1 MRIISTRLFC
11 ASRLGAAA
19 LGAAIGISVSG
30 AATAEITR
38 KGSWPEVAPKVSLEV
53 RGEPRNEALRRVARE
68 AGWSLVLN
76 VPPGDVVEL
85 HVKNQPAD
93 KVLELLL
100 ADGSYVA
107 TRDGDLIA
115 IAPAAAAP
123 RPADASPAPP
133 EPPALPA
140 LPEPPAL
147 PALPEPPAPPEPPG
161 ARAPAES
168 SDDAEDEDHDADDA
182 RPSSRGRDRFVTGG
196 SLRVERGE
204 VVHDVSVIGGSL
216 DVWGTVTGDIDVMGG
231 STHIHDGARVR
242 GDVSTVGGPLTVAD
256 GARIDGDV
264 DVVGGPL
271 RRGAR
276 ARIKG
281 DVNNEVSPIGGDG
294 ASAKGAS
301 TLARQAGNAVTR
313 TALLFAF
320 GAVMLALWPRRME
333 ALKVEIAARPMRSFA
348 LGVVGV
354 LGALALSVA
363 LCVTLIGIP
372 FAVIGLLLA
381 VIAVVAGGCAVLETA
396 GAGLFGHRTRN
407 PYVHLAIGCLGLLV
421 VGAIPYVGGAIC
433 AAVALIGAGA
443 LVATRLAGLIRPKP
457 RGDAAAGPY
466 RTAP

>member
-19 LGAAIGISVSG
+19 LGAAIGLSVSG

-38 KGSWPEVAPKVSLEV
+38 KGSWPEVEPKVSLEV
-53 RGEPRNEALRRVARE
+53 SGEPRNEALKRVARE
-68 AGWSLVLN
+68 AGWSLLLN

-85 HVKNQPAD
+85 HVQDQPAD

-115 IAPAAAAP
+115 IAPAVTAP
-123 RPADASPAPP
+123 RSAP
-133 EPPALPA
+133 EPRSA
-140 LPEPPAL
+140 
-147 PALPEPPAPPEPPG
+147 PPAPAASP
-161 ARAPAES
+161 
-168 SDDAEDEDHDADDA
+168 DDAEDEDDEDDEEA
-182 RPSSRGRDRFVTGG
+182 LPTSRGRDRFVTGG
-196 SLRVERGE
+196 SLRIERGE

-231 STHIHDGARVR
+231 STHVHEGARVR

-264 DVVGGPL
+264 DVVGGPF
-271 RRGAR
+271 RRGER

-281 DVNNEVSPIGGDG
+281 DVNNEVSPVGDSG
-294 ASAKGAS
+294 PGAKGAS
-301 TLARQAGNAVTR
+301 TLARRAGNAVTR

-333 ALKVEIAARPMRSFA
+333 TLKVEIAARPMRSFA

-354 LGALALSVA
+354 LGAVALAVA

-396 GAGLFGHRTRN
+396 GAGVFGHRTRN
-407 PYVHLAIGCLGLLV
+407 PYVHLAIGCLGLLFV
-421 VGAIPYVGGAIC
+421 SGIPYVGGAIC

-457 RGDAAAGPY
+457 RGDAATGPY
-466 RTAP
+466 RTSP

>member
-1 MRIISTRLFC
+1 MRISSTRLFC
-11 ASRLGAAA
+11 ASRLGAAL
-19 LGAAIGISVSG
+19 LGAAIGVSVSG

-38 KGSWPEVAPKVSLEV
+38 KGSWPEVEPKVSLEV

-68 AGWSLVLN
+68 AGWSLLLN
-76 VPPGDVVEL
+76 LPPGDVVEL
-85 HVKNQPAD
+85 HVQSQPAD

-100 ADGSYVA
+100 SDGSYVV

-115 IAPAAAAP
+115 IAPAPAAP
-123 RPADASPAPP
+123 RSAAEPPEPPGLPALPGLPAPP
-133 EPPALPA
+133 ALPGVPAPPALPA
-140 LPEPPAL
+140 PA
-147 PALPEPPAPPEPPG
+147 A
-161 ARAPAES
+161 S
-168 SDDAEDEDHDADDA
+168 SDDADGDGAAEAL
-182 RPSSRGRDRFVTGG
+182 RSSRGRDRFVTGG
-196 SLRVERGE
+196 SLRIERGE

-231 STHIHDGARVR
+231 STHIHEGARVR
-242 GDVSTVGGPLTVAD
+242 GDVSTVGGPLTVSD

-271 RRGAR
+271 HRGER

-281 DVNNEVSPIGGDG
+281 DVNNEVSPLGGG
-294 ASAKGAS
+294 GSRAKGAS
-301 TLARQAGNAVTR
+301 TLARRAGHAVTR

-333 ALKVEIAARPMRSFA
+333 ALKAEIAARPMRSFA
-348 LGVVGV
+348 LGVLGV
-354 LGALALSVA
+354 LGAIALAVA

-372 FAVIGLLLA
+372 FAVVGLLLA

-421 VGAIPYVGGAIC
+421 VSAIPYVGGAIC

-443 LVATRLAGLIRPKP
+443 LVATRLAGLIRPRP
-457 RGDAAAGPY
+457 RGDAASGPY

>member
-1 MRIISTRLFC
+1 MRTVSTRLVS
-11 ASRLGAAA
+11 SRLAAAA
-19 LGAAIGISVSG
+19 LGAALGASASG
-30 AATAEITR
+30 AATAEILR
-38 KGSWPEVAPKVSLEV
+38 KGAWPDVEPKVSVEV
-53 RGEPRNEALRRVARE
+53 SNEPRNEALKRVAQA

-76 VPPGDVVEL
+76 VPPGDAVDL
-85 HVKNQPAD
+85 HVQDQPAD
-93 KVLELLL
+93 RVLELLL

-115 IAPAAAAP
+115 IAPAPAAP
-123 RPADASPAPP
+123 YPAPGAPAPERPAAGSPGAPAPAASPD
-133 EPPALPA
+133 
-140 LPEPPAL
+140 
-147 PALPEPPAPPEPPG
+147 G
-161 ARAPAES
+161 
-168 SDDAEDEDHDADDA
+168 AEDEDAEEA

-196 SLRVERGE
+196 SLRIEKGE
-204 VVHDVSVIGGSL
+204 VVNDVSVIGGSL

-231 STHIHDGARVR
+231 STHIHEGARVR

-256 GARIDGDV
+256 GASIDGDV

-271 RRGAR
+271 RRGER
-276 ARIKG
+276 ARIRG
-281 DVNNEVSPIGGDG
+281 DVNNDANPMDGDG
-294 ASAKGAS
+294 SSAKGAS
-301 TLARQAGNAVTR
+301 TLARKAGNAVTR
-313 TALLFAF
+313 TAFLFAF

-354 LGALALSVA
+354 LGAVAVAAA

-381 VIAVVAGGCAVLETA
+381 VVAVVAGGCAVLETA

-407 PYVHLAIGCLGLLV
+407 PYAHLAIGCLGLLIV
-421 VGAIPYVGGAIC
+421 SGIPYVGGALC

-443 LVATRLAGLIRPKP
+443 LVATRLAGLLRPRP
-457 RGDAAAGPY
+457 RGEGAAGPY

>member
-1 MRIISTRLFC
+1 MKIISARLFC

-30 AATAEITR
+30 AAMAEITR
-38 KGSWPEVAPKVSLEV
+38 KGSWPEVEPKVSLEV
-53 RGEPRNEALRRVARE
+53 SGEPRNEALKRVARE
-68 AGWSLVLN
+68 AGWSLLLN
-76 VPPGDVVEL
+76 LPPGDVVEL
-85 HVKNQPAD
+85 HIQDQPAD

-115 IAPAAAAP
+115 IAPAATAPRSAPEP
-123 RPADASPAPP
+123 RPAPEPPVSPAVPAPP
-133 EPPALPA
+133 S
-140 LPEPPAL
+140 
-147 PALPEPPAPPEPPG
+147 PG
-161 ARAPAES
+161 AWP
-168 SDDAEDEDHDADDA
+168 DDAEDEEDEEDDDA
-182 RPSSRGRDRFVTGG
+182 EEARLTSRGRDRFVTGG
-196 SLRVERGE
+196 SLRIERGE

-231 STHIHDGARVR
+231 STHVHEGARVR
-242 GDVSTVGGPLTVAD
+242 GDVATVGGPLTVAD

-264 DVVGGPL
+264 DVVGGPF
-271 RRGAR
+271 RRGER
-276 ARIKG
+276 ALIKG
-281 DVNNEVSPIGGDG
+281 DVNNEVSPVGDSG
-294 ASAKGAS
+294 PGAKGAS
-301 TLARQAGNAVTR
+301 TLARRAGNAVTR

-333 ALKVEIAARPMRSFA
+333 TLKVEIAARPMRSFA

-354 LGALALSVA
+354 LGAAALAAA

-396 GAGLFGHRTRN
+396 GAGVFGHRTRN
-407 PYVHLAIGCLGLLV
+407 PYVHLAIGCLGLLLV
-421 VGAIPYVGGAIC
+421 SGIPYVGGAIC

-457 RGDAAAGPY
+457 RGDAATGPY
-466 RTAP
+466 RTSP

>member
-1 MRIISTRLFC
+1 MRIDSTRLFC

-19 LGAAIGISVSG
+19 LGAALGVSVSG

-38 KGSWPEVAPKVSLEV
+38 KGSWPEVEPKVSLEV

-68 AGWSLVLN
+68 AGWSLLLHL
-76 VPPGDVVEL
+76 PPGDVVEL
-85 HVKNQPAD
+85 HVKDQPAD

-100 ADGSYVA
+100 SDGSYVV

-115 IAPAAAAP
+115 IAPA
-123 RPADASPAPP
+123 PAPP
-133 EPPALPA
+133 RSAAELPAPPAPPGVPALPA
-140 LPEPPAL
+140 
-147 PALPEPPAPPEPPG
+147 PPAPPG
-161 ARAPAES
+161 VPALPWSAAS
-168 SDDAEDEDHDADDA
+168 SDDAEDDGAAEAL
-182 RPSSRGRDRFVTGG
+182 PSSRGRDRFVTGG
-196 SLRVERGE
+196 SLRIERGE
-204 VVHDVSVIGGSL
+204 IVHDVSVIGGSL

-231 STHIHDGARVR
+231 STRIHEGARVR

-271 RRGAR
+271 HRGER

-281 DVNNEVSPIGGDG
+281 DVNNEVSLVGGG
-294 ASAKGAS
+294 SSAKGAS
-301 TLARQAGNAVTR
+301 SPARRAGHAVTR

-354 LGALALSVA
+354 LGALALAVA

-381 VIAVVAGGCAVLETA
+381 VIAVVAGGCAVLETV

-443 LVATRLAGLIRPKP
+443 LVATRLAGLIRPRP
-457 RGDAAAGPY
+457 RADAASGPY

>member
-1 MRIISTRLFC
+1 MRILSTRLFC
-11 ASRLGAAA
+11 GSRLGAAA
-19 LGAAIGISVSG
+19 LGAAIGISASG

-38 KGSWPEVAPKVSLEV
+38 KGSWPEVEPKVSLEV
-53 RGEPRNEALRRVARE
+53 SGEPRNEALKRVARE
-68 AGWSLVLN
+68 AGWSLLLN

-85 HVKNQPAD
+85 HVQDQPAD

-115 IAPAAAAP
+115 IAPAATASPSAPGP
-123 RPADASPAPP
+123 RPAPEPPASPAAPAPP
-133 EPPALPA
+133 EPPASL
-140 LPEPPAL
+140 
-147 PALPEPPAPPEPPG
+147 
-161 ARAPAES
+161 
-168 SDDAEDEDHDADDA
+168 DDVEDEDDEDDEEA
-182 RPSSRGRDRFVTGG
+182 RPASRGRDRFVTGG
-196 SLRVERGE
+196 SLRIERGE

-231 STHIHDGARVR
+231 STHVHEGARVR

-264 DVVGGPL
+264 DVVGGPF
-271 RRGAR
+271 RRGER

-281 DVNNEVSPIGGDG
+281 DVNNEVSPVGDSG
-294 ASAKGAS
+294 PGAKGAS
-301 TLARQAGNAVTR
+301 TLARRAGNAVTR

-333 ALKVEIAARPMRSFA
+333 TLKVEIAARPMRSFA

-354 LGALALSVA
+354 LGAVALAVA

-396 GAGLFGHRTRN
+396 GAGAFGHRTRN
-407 PYVHLAIGCLGLLV
+407 PYVHLAIGCLGLLLV
-421 VGAIPYVGGAIC
+421 SGIPYVGGAIC
-433 AAVALIGAGA
+433 AAVGLIGAGA
-443 LVATRLAGLIRPKP
+443 LVATRLAGLIRPRP
-457 RGDAAAGPY
+457 RGDAATGPY
-466 RTAP
+466 RTSP

>member
-1 MRIISTRLFC
+1 MRTVSTRLVS
-11 ASRLGAAA
+11 SRLAAAA
-19 LGAAIGISVSG
+19 LGAALGASASG
-30 AATAEITR
+30 AARAEILR
-38 KGSWPEVAPKVSLEV
+38 KGSWPDVEPKVSVEV
-53 RGEPRNEALRRVARE
+53 SNEPRNEALKRVAQA

-76 VPPGDVVEL
+76 VPPGNAVDL
-85 HVKNQPAD
+85 HVQDQPAD
-93 KVLELLL
+93 RVLELLL

-115 IAPAAAAP
+115 IAPAPAAP
-123 RPADASPAPP
+123 YPASAAPAP
-133 EPPALPA
+133 EMPAVGS
-140 LPEPPAL
+140 
-147 PALPEPPAPPEPPG
+147 PPAPS
-161 ARAPAES
+161 PAAS
-168 SDDAEDEDHDADDA
+168 PDDAEDEDAEEA

-196 SLRVERGE
+196 SLRIEKGE
-204 VVHDVSVIGGSL
+204 VVNDVSVIGGSL

-231 STHIHDGARVR
+231 STHIHEGARVR

-256 GARIDGDV
+256 GASIDGDV

-271 RRGAR
+271 RRGER
-276 ARIKG
+276 ARIRG
-281 DVNNEVSPIGGDG
+281 DVNNDANPMGDDG
-294 ASAKGAS
+294 SSAKGAS
-301 TLARQAGNAVTR
+301 TLAREAGNAVTR
-313 TALLFAF
+313 TAFLFAF

-354 LGALALSVA
+354 LGAVAVAAA

-381 VIAVVAGGCAVLETA
+381 VVAVVAGGCAVLETA

-407 PYVHLAIGCLGLLV
+407 PYAHLAIGCLGLLIV
-421 VGAIPYVGGAIC
+421 SGIPYVGGALC

-443 LVATRLAGLIRPKP
+443 LVATRLAGLLRPRP
-457 RGDAAAGPY
+457 RGEGAAGPY